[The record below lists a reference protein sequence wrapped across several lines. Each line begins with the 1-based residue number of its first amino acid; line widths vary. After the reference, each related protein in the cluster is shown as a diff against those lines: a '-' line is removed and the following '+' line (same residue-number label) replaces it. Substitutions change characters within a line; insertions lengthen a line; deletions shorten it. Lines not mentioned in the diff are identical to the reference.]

1 VYGKGGAGLTLNAK
15 GEKKDCWNTCD
26 YPSECRWGRR
36 FGIHTPLT
44 DTFPTA
50 EPTTPTPPSPTLQN
64 PIEGILAPSTSSE
77 SDKPDIWTSLIASAK
92 RRKSIPPSSPL
103 STSETNSDSVGSI
116 ATDMLKNLMKRK
128 TARRGG
134 LKRQISYPSS
144 LLIVAKS
151 VATKHEKAVG
161 EASLEAMMDV
171 DMDDDFAPLERIRSR
186 GEIMDDV

>member
-1 VYGKGGAGLTLNAK
+1 VK

-44 DTFPTA
+44 ATFPTT
-50 EPTTPTPPSPTLQN
+50 ETTTPTPPSPTSQN
-64 PIEGILAPSTSSE
+64 ATEGILAPSTSSE

-103 STSETNSDSVGSI
+103 STSETNSDSVGSV

-134 LKRQISYPSS
+134 SKRQISYPSP
-144 LLIVAKS
+144 LLIVGKS
-151 VATKHEKAVG
+151 VTTKHEKDMG
-161 EASLEAMMDV
+161 EASPEAM
-171 DMDDDFAPLERIRSR
+171 MDDDFAPLERVRSR
-186 GEIMDDV
+186 GEMMEVDDV